1 MTTGQIHFIGTS
13 LLIGG
18 GVLMIAEAS
27 AGADANVTGV
37 PFCQTA
43 VGGIVQ
49 PIEKYLPFSLGFT
62 LLIIGGIVLF
72 VPFFRG
78 KK

>member
-1 MTTGQIHFIGTS
+1 MTSGQTHFLGVS
-13 LLIGG
+13 LLVVG

-27 AGADANVTGV
+27 AGADANVSGV

-43 VGGIVQ
+43 IGGIVA
-49 PIEKYLPFSLGFT
+49 PVEKYLPFSVGFT
-62 LLIIGGIVLF
+62 LVLIGGAVLF

-78 KK
+78 K